1 MALPP
6 RSTLGRISAVLATL
20 AWLLSLAFLGLA
32 GTSLRA
38 LAADVPIG
46 PDTLSGGGA
55 PLQLNISTQF
65 MSHALEGWAI
75 AIAAFGVFAIGAVL
89 AALSVESGRRA
100 MQHNSNNSAA
110 AAGTTAGG
118 LYLVS
123 LVGILSVALLG

>member
-6 RSTLGRISAVLATL
+6 QSTLGRISAVLATS

-46 PDTLSGGGA
+46 PDTLGGGGA
-55 PLQLNISTQF
+55 PLQMN
-65 MSHALEGWAI
+65 MSMQLMNHALEGWAI
-75 AIAAFGVFAIGAVL
+75 AIAAFGIFALGAVL

-100 MQHNSNNSAA
+100 MESGTNNSAA

-118 LYLVS
+118 LYLIS
-123 LVGILSVALLG
+123 LVSMLSVALLG